1 MICQSCGFESGQDY
15 SYCPNC
21 GALAQ
26 SDPGVNVAAQRIL
39 PALKDTLFL
48 VLCILMSV
56 SCGLTLISSGPDVIS
71 ILFTIFLWLV
81 YAQARKDIVDAKHL
95 RCVSG
100 TVYAYYVILN
110 VCAVLLIVLGGL
122 FAVCFNALVSDS
134 AFMGELM
141 AELETELSM
150 YEIQSFMQILPS
162 VPGILFFVIFAL
174 AGALILVINIFSI
187 RYIHRFAKSVYQS
200 VETGKLELKHV
211 KATYSW
217 LIVFAVCTGL
227 SLLESLGTNDVM
239 VIISS
244 GASCAIPILAAIMIK
259 KHLPTEA

>member
-1 MICQSCGFESGQDY
+1 MICRSCGFENGQDF

-81 YAQARKDIVDAKHL
+81 YAQARKDIVDVNHL
-95 RCVSG
+95 RRVSG
-100 TVYAYYVILN
+100 TVYARYVILN
-110 VCAVLLIVLGGL
+110 VCAIALIVLGGL
-122 FAVCFNALVSDS
+122 FALCFSALVSNA
-134 AFMGELM
+134 AFLNELM
-141 AELETELSM
+141 AELETEFSM
-150 YEIQSFMQILPS
+150 YDIQSFMQILPS
-162 VPGILFFVIFAL
+162 VSGAIIFAIFAL
-174 AGALILVINIFSI
+174 AGVLIFVLNIFST
-187 RYIHRFAKSVYQS
+187 RYIHRFAKSVYKS
-200 VETGKLELKHV
+200 VESGKLELKHV

-217 LIVFAVCTGL
+217 LIVFAVCSGL
-227 SLLESLGTNDVM
+227 GLLGNLGSGDVM
-239 VIISS
+239 VTISS
-244 GASCAIPILAAIMIK
+244 GASCAMPILAALLIK
-259 KHLPTEA
+259 KYLLTEE